1 MFFLAQLAQDI
12 CEHSFSFRLST
23 FSIKLLRMPL
33 GSEMLSCFSYHYFSS
48 WHFWVYS
55 TLTHL
60 VAYLWHV
67 HLCCSLAVLC
77 VRALLFLLFDPVP
90 SPDWLLWDRAPE
102 KFPPLPSW
110 FIHAW
115 LPRCSHFFKSARD
128 CVRLSYFSYSI
139 ISLEARGLYKEI
151 FFVNTKPWSESP
163 PCPPDNEKWV
173 NEGLLTTND
182 TAGLKDPPQ
191 LR

>member
-1 MFFLAQLAQDI
+1 MANATLRTFTAAGLRSTFYGRYISALSPFMRCLGMFFLAQLAQDI

-102 KFPPLPSW
+102 KFPPLPS
-110 FIHAW
+110 
-115 LPRCSHFFKSARD
+115 
-128 CVRLSYFSYSI
+128 
-139 ISLEARGLYKEI
+139 
-151 FFVNTKPWSESP
+151 
-163 PCPPDNEKWV
+163 
-173 NEGLLTTND
+173 
-182 TAGLKDPPQ
+182 
-191 LR
+191 